1 MLMDVLTANFEKT
14 TPIFSNEILGV
25 FKNYSKQYV
34 FRMLKKVISDG
45 ELKCYARGVY
55 YIPENTFFGTSIISP
70 DQIAKKKYIRNDN
83 YIFGIYS
90 GLSLLNSFG
99 ITTQMPNQIE
109 IVTNNETS
117 RKRIIK
123 IANRTYIIRKS
134 RITITNENMAAYTIM
149 QLFNDIEDIDVINK
163 SSLQKI
169 TYFINKNN
177 ITFKQLALLV
187 EYFPSKTLK
196 RIMRS
201 EMLYGALQGR
211 IM

>member
-1 MLMDVLTANFEKT
+1 MFLEMLNTNFDKSV
-14 TPIFSNEILGV
+14 PIFSDEILSM

-34 FRMLKKVISDG
+34 FRLLKKAIKEGDIM
-45 ELKCYARGVY
+45 YYDRGVY
-55 YIPENTFFGTSIISP
+55 YIPEKTFFGYSSINP
-70 DQIAKKKYIRNDN
+70 DQIVKKKYIKNQN
-83 YIFGIYS
+83 EIFGVYS
-90 GLSLLNSFG
+90 GLSLLNFFG
-99 ITTQMPNQIE
+99 ITTQMPNHIE
-109 IVTNNETS
+109 IVTNNEAT

-177 ITFKQLALLV
+177 ITFKQLAPLV

-201 EMLYGALQGR
+201 EMLYGALQG
-211 IM
+211 